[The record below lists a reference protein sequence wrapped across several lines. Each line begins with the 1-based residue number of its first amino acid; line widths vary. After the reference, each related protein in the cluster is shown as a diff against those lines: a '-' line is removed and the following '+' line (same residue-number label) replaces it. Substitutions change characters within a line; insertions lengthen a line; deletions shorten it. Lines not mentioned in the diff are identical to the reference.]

1 MLEESQD
8 GKVQEEEHMFLISF
22 GFRWKREWRAWR
34 QKHSVAERFTKI
46 KQQRQTLRED
56 ERGRRGEVSWQMN
69 RHCV

>member
-1 MLEESQD
+1 MIEESQD

-46 KQQRQTLRED
+46 KQQR
-56 ERGRRGEVSWQMN
+56 
-69 RHCV
+69 H